1 MTLEVTALSLSLCSK
16 IRRFRQ
22 FYSTIRSLTQSTDRS
37 PKSPK
42 FPKFKSHRVAFLS
55 IQIQNFFLSVKK
67 MNNSSPYMEG
77 LPTTSSSSSSSS
89 STKSERR
96 WKSRSFQT
104 SKPSIVMAFF
114 SSLAWLYVAGRLWQ
128 DAENRTLLANLLRK
142 NADQRPKVLT
152 VEDKLMVLGCKD
164 LERRIVE
171 TEMELTL
178 AKSQGYLKTQLQQSG
193 SSSGKRLLAVIGV
206 YTGFGS
212 RLKRNG
218 FRGSWMP
225 KGDALRKLEER
236 GVVIRFVIGRSAN
249 RGDSLDRNID
259 KENGL
264 TKDFL
269 ILEGHEEAEEELPK
283 KVKFFFSTAIQNWD
297 ADFYVKVDDNIALD
311 LDGLV
316 ELLESRRGQD
326 SAYIGCMKSGDV
338 ITEDVCQ
345 GRIGCTT
352 WYFDA
357 WRHKPG
363 VGFLSRLKIRA
374 GAWELLFL
382 GGHIYMY
389 IAPQGGQRL
398 LLPFVLGTHSF
409 FEMVWGTQIL
419 LGMEKLLLRFLTPV
433 RALKGKP
440 WYEPDWWKFG
450 DEKSVLKDESTLVEN
465 KVSEDGFLVVMLS
478 KSKTLGSSGTSST
491 QPGSTTQPISN
502 PTSAPEAPVQAPAP
516 EITSSG
522 SNVATANAP
531 SDTYGQAASILV
543 AGSNLEQ
550 TIQQLMDIGG
560 GNWDKEI
567 VTRAL
572 QAAYN
577 NPERAVDYLYS
588 GIPEAAEVA
597 VPVAHL
603 PVNQATSEG
612 YININ
617 SVSLKMYAHDDISV
631 GSWMMGLR
639 ATYTDDSRLCC
650 SNSRQVIKFVLWLD
664 QRRLLHCH
672 HKPGYCIWTVRMIFA
687 GI

>member
-1 MTLEVTALSLSLCSK
+1 
-16 IRRFRQ
+16 
-22 FYSTIRSLTQSTDRS
+22 
-37 PKSPK
+37 
-42 FPKFKSHRVAFLS
+42 
-55 IQIQNFFLSVKK
+55 

-77 LPTTSSSSSSSS
+77 LPTTTSSSSS

-96 WKSRSFQT
+96 WKSKSFQT

-128 DAENRTLLANLLRK
+128 DAENRTLLANLLKK

-164 LERRIVE
+164 LERRMVE

-178 AKSQGYLKTQLQQSG
+178 AKSQGYLKNQLQQSG

-212 RLKRNG
+212 RLKRNA

-338 ITEDVCQ
+338 ITE
-345 GRIGCTT
+345 
-352 WYFDA
+352 
-357 WRHKPG
+357 
-363 VGFLSRLKIRA
+363 
-374 GAWELLFL
+374 E
-382 GGHIYMY
+382 
-389 IAPQGGQRL
+389 
-398 LLPFVLGTHSF
+398 
-409 FEMVWGTQIL
+409 
-419 LGMEKLLLRFLTPV
+419 
-433 RALKGKP
+433 GKP

-450 DEKSVLKDESTLVEN
+450 DEKSYFRHASGAL
-465 KVSEDGFLVVMLS
+465 FILS
-478 KSKTLGSSGTSST
+478 K
-491 QPGSTTQPISN
+491 
-502 PTSAPEAPVQAPAP
+502 
-516 EITSSG
+516 
-522 SNVATANAP
+522 
-531 SDTYGQAASILV
+531 
-543 AGSNLEQ
+543 NLAQ
-550 TIQQLMDIGG
+550 
-560 GNWDKEI
+560 
-567 VTRAL
+567 
-572 QAAYN
+572 
-577 NPERAVDYLYS
+577 
-588 GIPEAAEVA
+588 
-597 VPVAHL
+597 
-603 PVNQATSEG
+603 

-650 SNSRQVIKFVLWLD
+650 SNSRQDKVCSL
-664 QRRLLHCH
+664 
-672 HKPGYCIWTVRMIFA
+672 A
-687 GI
+687 